1 MTRTRPNASA
11 SASAP
16 ASEPAGAF
24 GFALALLAALWLW
37 LAPSWILADPLP
49 GAVVAVVDYQRVL
62 REAKA
67 AKSIRDQLEAR
78 RARYQEEIRE
88 LERRLV
94 ARERELA
101 RQKGVLAPEA
111 FAEKRRAF
119 EEEAARVQRLVQQR
133 RRELDRA
140 SAEAFAVVRDT
151 IVRVVSEMADDKGFN
166 LVLPSTAVLLFSP
179 QLDLTE
185 EVLKAVD
192 RELPD
197 VRVPEPP
204 AASAETTPPR

>member
-1 MTRTRPNASA
+1 MTRTRPSASA

-24 GFALALLAALWLW
+24 GVALALLAALWLW
-37 LAPSWILADPLP
+37 LAPAAAKAEPLP

-67 AKSIRDQLEAR
+67 ARSIRDQLEAR

-101 RQKGVLAPEA
+101 RQKGVLSPEA

-119 EEEAARVQRLVQQR
+119 EQEAARVQRLVQQR

-204 AASAETTPPR
+204 ASSAETRPPR